1 MFVVR
6 EPFQS
11 KASGVMLTA
20 GMLEPGEELRFES
33 LMPEG
38 GVIFSDGVEVDTLAF
53 NSGCVAT
60 VRAADRRTKLVADVT
75 LPRAVCGLAVG
86 IAKPQAAE
94 IVVSVP

>member
-1 MFVVR
+1 LVFVVR

-11 KASGVMLTA
+11 KASDVTLTA

-60 VRAADRRTKLVADVT
+60 VRAADRRTKLVAA
-75 LPRAVCGLAVG
+75 R
-86 IAKPQAAE
+86 
-94 IVVSVP
+94 